1 MSGSFMPLLF
11 FLLVP
16 LVLPLFSSLLARWI
30 RPNSPNA
37 IKELPYESGVIPE
50 GVGNIRFH
58 AAYWPAALLFLV
70 FDAEAIFLFP
80 WAVVYNHLRSVEGWG
95 ALIKMLIFLG
105 FLALGLIY
113 AWQKKVLR
121 WERT

>member
-1 MSGSFMPLLF
+1 MSASFMPLLF

-16 LVLPLFSSLLARWI
+16 LVLPLGSFLLARWI
-30 RPNSPNA
+30 RPSKPNVV
-37 IKELPYESGVIPE
+37 KSLPYESGVIPE
-50 GVGNIRFH
+50 GVGNIQFH

-80 WAVVYNHLRSVEGWG
+80 WAVIYDNLRAIEGWG

-105 FLALGLIY
+105 FL
-113 AWQKKVLR
+113 VL
-121 WERT
+121 